1 MSVLIYEKKGRI
13 AYLTMNR
20 PERLNAMGG
29 GLGEALSEA
38 WQDFREDPELWIAI
52 VTGAGDRAFSSG
64 ADLVAMS
71 SASGPTLSPGAQ
83 ALTPNYKNVSI
94 MRGMECWK
102 PIIAAINGYAVGG
115 GLELALSC
123 DIRIA
128 ADVAQLGLGE
138 VRWSL
143 IPGGGGTQR
152 LPRAI
157 PLGIAME
164 LLMTGDRVTAQ
175 RAYEVGLVNYVVPQA
190 ELMARATA
198 LAERICQNGPLAVRA
213 VKESAM
219 RGLNMSLEDG
229 LRLESHIFRAVRDT
243 EDSKEG
249 PKAFAE
255 KRTPQF
261 TGR

>member
-1 MSVLIYEKKGRI
+1 
-13 AYLTMNR
+13 
-20 PERLNAMGG
+20 
-29 GLGEALSEA
+29 
-38 WQDFREDPELWIAI
+38 
-52 VTGAGDRAFSSG
+52 
-64 ADLVAMS
+64 
-71 SASGPTLSPGAQ
+71 
-83 ALTPNYKNVSI
+83 
-94 MRGMECWK
+94 
-102 PIIAAINGYAVGG
+102 
-115 GLELALSC
+115 
-123 DIRIA
+123 
-128 ADVAQLGLGE
+128 
-138 VRWSL
+138 
-143 IPGGGGTQR
+143 
-152 LPRAI
+152 
-157 PLGIAME
+157 
-164 LLMTGDRVTAQ
+164 MTGDRVTAQ